1 MTTNST
7 SKSFLDAR
15 DHLSRALNDLEKVI
29 FDKLISIKEN
39 KNSSVSDPQGQQII
53 NNLNHEINSLQ
64 KTLAEIGIENEAL
77 KSQNVKSEKKLEHLK
92 NNFTEVKKNIKFDLE
107 KIQVIINQN
116 LETNVDN

>member
-1 MTTNST
+1 MSTNP
-7 SKSFLDAR
+7 KSFLDAR

-29 FDKLISIKEN
+29 FDKLASLKEN
-39 KNSSVSDPQGQQII
+39 KNSQVSDTQGQQII

-64 KTLAEIGIENEAL
+64 KTLSEIGLDNEAL
-77 KSQNVKSEKKLEHLK
+77 KSHNIKSAKKLEQLK

-107 KIQVIINQN
+107 KIKVIINQN